1 MKSKE
6 LQEKAKLAEQLEE
19 LQRLANE
26 AESIV
31 NHLLEEMRELD
42 FQEPHGW
49 LSEIVHTLRSDIENR
64 LERL

>member
-1 MKSKE
+1 MKSEE

-49 LSEIVHTLRSDIENR
+49 LSEIVYNLRSDIENR

>member
-1 MKSKE
+1 MKSEE

-49 LSEIVHTLRSDIENR
+49 LSDIVYTLRSDIENR

>member
-1 MKSKE
+1 MKSEE

-19 LQRLANE
+19 LHILANE

-49 LSEIVHTLRSDIENR
+49 LSEIVYNLRSDIENR

>member
-6 LQEKAKLAEQLEE
+6 LQEKAKLAEELEE
-19 LQRLANE
+19 LHELADK

-31 NHLLEEMRELD
+31 KHFLEEMRELD
-42 FQEPHGW
+42 FQETHGW
-49 LSEIVHTLRSDIENR
+49 LSEVVYKLKKDIEYR

>member
-6 LQEKAKLAEQLEE
+6 LQEKAKLAEELEE
-19 LQRLANE
+19 LHELADK

-49 LSEIVHTLRSDIENR
+49 LSEVVYKLKKDIEYR

>member
-1 MKSKE
+1 MKSEE

-42 FQEPHGW
+42 FQE
-49 LSEIVHTLRSDIENR
+49 
-64 LERL
+64 